1 MQSQAMNF
9 IQFIEQDIDTNNTV
23 QWRGDFT
30 VDSFVSSRHWKITS
44 IFDSE
49 HKLTKQI
56 FEQQLSSPKN

>member
-30 VDSFVSSRHWKITS
+30 VDSFVSSPHWKITS
-44 IFDSE
+44 FFDSE
-49 HKLTKQI
+49 HKLTKQV
-56 FEQQLSSPKN
+56 F